1 MPKVDAVLLS
11 YPDLLYLGALSVTV
25 GKLGLTDPVYVTVQV
40 YKMGQMFLY
49 DIYQVS
55 IHTLFI
61 YHLDPI
67 IVQA

>member
-11 YPDLLYLGALSVTV
+11 YPDLTV
-25 GKLGLTDPVYVTVQV
+25 GKLGLTDPVYATVQV